1 MDTED
6 FTGNVTLETMST
18 AKYLQGMKEEL
29 HTPVYEE
36 DERRKQFDREY
47 ILERFKKFY
56 QHNGD
61 ELKRQMFNL
70 DMNSHECA
78 DYMCS
83 KLSGMPDVRKPYR
96 EFSDAYLAGVL
107 YGLEMGRLY
116 YELYERTREALEQR
130 MKFSACDMVYMI
142 KPGEEIKLEGQKD
155 V

>member
-1 MDTED
+1 M
-6 FTGNVTLETMST
+6 NVEGITNNVKLKTVPA
-18 AKYLQGMKEEL
+18 AKYLQDMKEKL
-29 HTPVYEE
+29 HVPVYEE
-36 DERRKQFDREY
+36 DETYKQYDREY

-56 QHNGD
+56 QRNGD

-83 KLSGMPDVRKPYR
+83 KLSGMSDVRKPYR

-130 MKFSACDMVYMI
+130 MKFSACDVVYTI
-142 KPGEEIKLEGQKD
+142 KPGEEIKLEG
-155 V
+155 